1 MAAQNLLSDT
11 INYITPFCR
20 YMSANV
26 GVSNQPILGI
36 ASLVRNII
44 LAAPFQWSWNRIY
57 DDSVVTVVGQQDY
70 TPDLYNFGYLE
81 KASVQNAAGQ
91 IWEIPRIKNNEPLA
105 KSTQQ
110 ARPDALAVQINN
122 SGTDEPSSF
131 LTLRFSAVP
140 DAIYQVNLIY
150 QEAPY
155 NFTALSNPWA
165 PVPDSFSDV
174 YNNMVL
180 GYYMDSCQ
188 DGRAQQYVARGV
200 AGLLARAQG
209 LTEMDKALF
218 AASYM
223 QFDMQQMLS
232 KLRTQQGQ
240 QAQGQR

>member
-1 MAAQNLLSDT
+1 MAVQNLLSDT

-188 DGRAQQYVARGV
+188 DGRAQQYIARGV

-209 LTEMDKALF
+209 LSEMDKALF

-240 QAQGQR
+240 QAMGTR

>member
-1 MAAQNLLSDT
+1 MPNLLSDT
-11 INYITPFCR
+11 IAYISPFCR
-20 YMSANV
+20 YMNPAIGASLM
-26 GVSNQPILGI
+26 PIIGI
-36 ASLVRNII
+36 ASIVRNTM

-57 DDSVVTVVGQQDY
+57 DDQVVTVAGQQDY
-70 TPDLYNFGYLE
+70 QPDLYNFGYLE

-91 IWEIPRIKNNEPLA
+91 IWEIKDIKNNEPLA

-110 ARPDALAVQINN
+110 ARPQSLAVQINN

-150 QEAPY
+150 QEAPS
-155 NFTALSNPWA
+155 NFLALNSPWS
-165 PVPDSFSDV
+165 PIPDSFSDV
-174 YNNMVL
+174 YNNMVM

-188 DGRAQQYVARGV
+188 DGRAQQYIARGV

-209 LTEMDKALF
+209 LSEMDKALF
-218 AASYM
+218 AQSYL

-240 QAQGQR
+240 QAQGSR